1 MVKIHKSNHKTRF
14 TNVINSISQV
24 TTTSTV
30 PVADQEDANQD
41 ETENTESTA
50 KPNVITK
57 KIKRKIASR
66 EYNKEEIAVI
76 NQRNMELIQTLRTL
90 DSAFSMGES
99 G

>member
-1 MVKIHKSNHKTRF
+1 M
-14 TNVINSISQV
+14 
-24 TTTSTV
+24 
-30 PVADQEDANQD
+30 
-41 ETENTESTA
+41 
-50 KPNVITK
+50 
-57 KIKRKIASR
+57 ASR

>member
-1 MVKIHKSNHKTRF
+1 MVKISNHKTRF

-24 TTTSTV
+24 NTTSTV

-57 KIKRKIASR
+57 KIKRKMASR